1 MLILIGQMIVI
12 ILHWSVWLCCI
23 SGIGLLVLRA
33 MHLTP
38 TQAWHWASAFW
49 GGWTLVVL
57 MLQLWHLVL
66 PINAVAVVGLMGI
79 GLSGILL
86 QRQAVADLGQS
97 LWAAPRTVGMAAMV
111 LVWLANHAAGA
122 VTDYD
127 TGLYHYQSVRW
138 ATDYAL
144 VPGLGNLHERLAF
157 NSAHL
162 LYAALFEYPRANHAH
177 QLANG
182 LMVLAL
188 ALQVLAAAR
197 AIHKQQDATHAD
209 LLLVL
214 LAAGVLLL
222 VILPP
227 GIASLSTDVPI
238 FVLGSVSSA
247 FVAILLHQPLQS
259 NEYHW
264 LLWLL
269 LTLAAAGVAAKL
281 SFIGFATGLVF
292 IVCIA
297 GGGLW
302 RIEQPHLSLA
312 IREVG
317 TMLGWVGLW
326 ASLWM
331 LRSVGLSG
339 YPLFPSDSVAVP
351 VAWQIPAAAVAREA
365 AYIRGWARAP
375 GLPSDAVIHSWQWLG
390 AWLHGTLRAVVVW
403 VPLALGGYGLVLL
416 WIAPHPTPVRNWR
429 SAGILLAP
437 VISLIFWFLNAPA
450 VRFAGAAIWLI
461 AASILLHATRHRP
474 RHGLFLAAATLLIVS
489 LVAWGQGPF
498 AVAPHPLTGRYVL
511 PNPPLRSVSN
521 QHGTRISVPA

>member
-1 MLILIGQMIVI
+1 MLNLIGQMIVI
-12 ILHWSVWLCCI
+12 ILYWGVWLCCI
-23 SGIGLLVLRA
+23 SGIGLLVLQA

-49 GGWTLVVL
+49 GGWVLVVL

-66 PINAVAVVGLMGI
+66 PINYVVVAGLMGF
-79 GLSGILL
+79 GLIGILL

-97 LWAAPRTVGMAAMV
+97 LCAAPRTVGMAAIV

-122 VTDYD
+122 TTDYD

-138 ATDYAL
+138 ATAYAL

-162 LYAALFEYPRANHAH
+162 LYAALFEYPLANHAH

-188 ALQVLAAAR
+188 ALQMLAAAR

-214 LAAGVLLL
+214 LATGVLLL

-247 FVAILLHQPLQS
+247 FVAILLHQPLQP
-259 NEYHW
+259 NEYRW

-281 SFIGFATGLVF
+281 SFVGFAAGLVL
-292 IVCIA
+292 IVGIA
-297 GGGLW
+297 GGERW
-302 RIEQPHLSLA
+302 RLGHRPNIANIAL
-312 IREVG
+312 REIG
-317 TMLGWVGLW
+317 TMLGWAGLW

-339 YPLFPSDSVAVP
+339 YPLFPSDIAAVP
-351 VAWQIPAAAVAREA
+351 VAWQIPAVAVAREA

-375 GLPSDAVIHSWQWLG
+375 GLPADAVIHSWQWVG
-390 AWLHGTLRAVVVW
+390 AWLHTTLRTVMVW

-416 WIAPHPTPVRNWR
+416 WIAPRPTPVRNWR

-437 VISLIFWFLNAPA
+437 LSA
-450 VRFAGAAIWLI
+450 
-461 AASILLHATRHRP
+461 
-474 RHGLFLAAATLLIVS
+474 
-489 LVAWGQGPF
+489 
-498 AVAPHPLTGRYVL
+498 
-511 PNPPLRSVSN
+511 
-521 QHGTRISVPA
+521 